1 MSKSKSLILAGL
13 LSLGVS
19 PVYAAL
25 VDLYNPGSLGNGSTD
40 TKFQKPLSS
49 AGWFAH
55 YGPTAVLSQATEWSG
70 GFVQGHVALITHA
83 GTANAGN
90 PYRINPVLLW
100 TTNFTATADVQSLS
114 EIRFTQDN
122 PNVVTR
128 LAIRVDGVWF
138 VSESTFAMDGKV
150 GKSVVKDF
158 GSTKWNALKF
168 NPGSVMEL
176 QSEPVTVF
184 SDLKGTLDGI
194 GLFYEKITDRAR
206 LRDIRVRAEIQ

>member
-1 MSKSKSLILAGL
+1 M
-13 LSLGVS
+13 SLGVS

-40 TKFQKPLSS
+40 PIQKPLSNS
-49 AGWFAH
+49 GWFAH
-55 YGPTAVLSQATEWSG
+55 YGSTAVLSQATEWSG
-70 GFVQGHVALITHA
+70 GFVQGLVALITHA

-90 PYRINPVLLW
+90 PYRTNPVLLW

-122 PNVVTR
+122 PNVAPR
-128 LAIRVDGVWF
+128 LAIRVGGVWF
-138 VSESTFAMDGKV
+138 VSESTFAMVGKD

-158 GSTKWNALKF
+158 GPTKWTALKF

-184 SDLKGTLDGI
+184 SDLKGTLDGV